1 MPHSGAPSVPL
12 ARLHAGCSLVRF
24 FAHTFARA
32 RTAIHASTP
41 LASIPP
47 ASIDVHTDFGPT
59 LTGFCVL
66 LLALAGLAPVSA
78 QEGASLSGYV
88 RDAETGET
96 LIQASVLV
104 KGTSRGAATNS
115 EGYYTI
121 EGLPAGTH
129 TIVFS
134 YIGYQNR
141 SETITLSA
149 GETRRLNVA
158 LPPEGIAGEEVVVT
172 GEATDAERSLSMD
185 QVETALIKELPTAF
199 QPDVFRTLKL
209 LPGVKTASDYS
220 SNLYIRG
227 GSPGQN
233 LILLDGTTVYNPTHF
248 FGFFSTFNPDAVKDV
263 QLYKGAYPV
272 GYGGRLGGVVDI
284 RSKDGNRREVGGGV
298 SVGLLASRAYIEGPY
313 GGTGDSASGSYMVAV
328 RRSTLEPVLAG
339 LRSTDTDGIPD
350 AFAFYDI
357 NAKLNYDA
365 GPDDKLSLALY
376 GGQDRLDLQFQNA
389 GRFDIDYGN
398 QTVSADWTHLFGS
411 QAFSTLQVTGSR
423 YRSTP
428 TANVA
433 NTQFEQENGV
443 DDVSVNADL
452 EYTAS
457 SEHTLKGGVRWS
469 WLSFQLRE
477 SFDGSVNFDQDLR
490 SQQAA
495 LYLKDTYEPT
505 EDWTL
510 EAGLRGSYFQ
520 NGSFWRLSPRLSVE
534 YALSPSVRL
543 QAAYGRYHQYLT
555 LETSQLFTGFDTW
568 LMADRGV
575 PPASSDQLALGLTT
589 EFGDGWRAE
598 IEGYGRTMPGLF
610 REDPFSSGTA
620 GVPYA
625 ERFQSGD
632 GRAYGLEVLLRRK
645 AGEFTGFL
653 SYTLGRTERRF
664 PNVNETAGGAQY
676 YTPKYDRTHD
686 LTLVANYR
694 LTEGWRLTGTFSYST
709 GQPYTRPERQFS
721 TVDSP
726 FQSATE
732 ERTVLISPFNN
743 DRLPPYHRLDVGA
756 TRSGDVF
763 GVADYELKVQLINA
777 YSRRNIWFYQYERE
791 DDGSL
796 DRTEIPQI
804 PVPIPNLSFTLTF

>member
-1 MPHSGAPSVPL
+1 MTEPPRP
-12 ARLHAGCSLVRF
+12 
-24 FAHTFARA
+24 
-32 RTAIHASTP
+32 AST
-41 LASIPP
+41 
-47 ASIDVHTDFGPT
+47 
-59 LTGFCVL
+59 
-66 LLALAGLAPVSA
+66 LAGLCAALLLVLGVTPAGA

-96 LIQASVLV
+96 LIQASALV

-121 EGLPAGTH
+121 QDLSAGTY

-141 SETITLSA
+141 VEKITLSA
-149 GETRRLNVA
+149 GEARRLDVELQPA
-158 LPPEGIAGEEVVVT
+158 GVAGEEVVVT
-172 GEATDAERSLSMD
+172 GEAADEEGSVSMD

-227 GSPGQN
+227 GGPGQN

-248 FGFFSTFNPDAVKDV
+248 FGFFSTFNPDAIKDV
-263 QLYKGAYPV
+263 ELYKGAYPV
-272 GYGGRLGGVVDI
+272 EYGGRLGGVVDI
-284 RSKDGNRREVGGGV
+284 RNKDGNRRETSGGL

-313 GGTGDSASGSYMVAV
+313 GGSGDSADGSYMVAV

-339 LRSTDTDGIPD
+339 LRRTGTDGIPD
-350 AFAFYDI
+350 AFAFYDV
-357 NAKLNYDA
+357 NAKVNYDA
-365 GPDDKLSLALY
+365 GPDDKLSLSLY
-376 GGQDRLDLQFQNA
+376 GGQDRLDLQFQTA

-398 QTVSADWTHLFGS
+398 QTISADWTHLFGS

-428 TANVA
+428 VA
-433 NTQFEQENGV
+433 NIANTEFEQTNGV
-443 DDVSVNADL
+443 DDLSVNADI
-452 EYTAS
+452 EYTPGS
-457 SEHTLKGGVRWS
+457 NHTLKGGAQWS
-469 WLSFQLRE
+469 LLSFQLQE
-477 SFDGSVNFDQDLR
+477 SFDGSVTFDQDLR

-495 LYLKDTYEPT
+495 LYVQDTYKPT
-505 EDWTL
+505 GDWTL
-510 EAGLRGSYFQ
+510 KAGLRGSYFQ
-520 NGSFWRLSPRLSVE
+520 KGSFWRLSPRLSAE
-534 YALSPSVRL
+534 YSLSPSVQL
-543 QAAYGRYHQYLT
+543 QAAYGRYHQYIT

-568 LMADRGV
+568 LMSDEGV
-575 PPASSDQLALGLTT
+575 PPSSGDQLALGLTT
-589 EFGDGWRAE
+589 QFGDGWQAE
-598 IEGYGRTMPGLF
+598 VEGYGRTMPGLF

-625 ERFQSGD
+625 ERFQIGD
-632 GRAYGLEVLLRRK
+632 GRAYGLEALLRRET
-645 AGEFTGFL
+645 GDFTGFL

-664 PNVNETAGGAQY
+664 PNINETQAGGPQY

-694 LTEGWRLTGTFSYST
+694 LTRGWRLTSTFSYST

-726 FQSATE
+726 FQSATD

-743 DRLPPYHRLDVGA
+743 ARLPPYHRLDVGA
-756 TRSGDVF
+756 TRSGRFF
-763 GVADYELKVQLINA
+763 GIADYEFKIQLINA
-777 YSRRNIWFYQYERE
+777 YARRNVWFYQYERQ

-796 DRTEIPQI
+796 ERTEIPQI